1 MYMLH
6 YKKIPPSYLIEA
18 TLDSIGDAV
27 ATIDSCGHIIYLNKA
42 AERLTG
48 HQRNS
53 LINCHIAEVFSLVD
67 AASGS
72 VVDNPALDSIIE
84 NEKRLVPYH
93 SLLKRRDGV
102 LVSVEVSSAPIKD
115 RCGVVVGAVIVARDM
130 TIARESSEKL
140 VRLALYDHLT
150 GLPNR
155 TLFADRLDST
165 ISRSRRTDKTFSV
178 LYIDLDNFKTVN
190 DTLGHEAG
198 DQLLQMAAERLQQ
211 CIRHSDTV
219 SRHGGDEFVALLDD
233 CPEIDAVPC
242 AAKIVAA
249 LGVPYKMSDRYVCL
263 SASIGIAVFP
273 ADATEGRHLI
283 RAADLAMYRVKC
295 AGRSGCQRF
304 DSATAAAVP

>member
-1 MYMLH
+1 MNMLFF
-6 YKKIPPSYLIEA
+6 KKKSPSYLIEA
-18 TLDSIGDAV
+18 TLDSIGNAV
-27 ATIDSCGHIIYLNKA
+27 ATTDFRGHIVYLNKA

-48 HQRNS
+48 YQRTS
-53 LINCHIAEVFSLVD
+53 AINCHVTDVFSLVD

-84 NEKRLVPYH
+84 NEKRFSPCH

-102 LVSVEVSSAPIKD
+102 LVSIDVSSAPIQD

-130 TIARESSEKL
+130 TVARESSEKL
-140 VRLALYDHLT
+140 LRMALYDHLT

-155 TLFADRLDST
+155 TLFADRLAGA
-165 ISRSRRTDKTFSV
+165 ISRSKRADKTFSV
-178 LYIDLDNFKTVN
+178 LYIDLDNFKTIN

-198 DQLLQMAAERLQQ
+198 DQLLQMAAGRLIQ
-211 CIRHSDTV
+211 CVRQSDTV

-233 CPEIDAVPC
+233 CHEIDAVPC

-249 LGVPYKMSDRYVCL
+249 LGEPYKMSDRYVCL
-263 SASIGIAVFP
+263 SASIGIAIFP
-273 ADATEGRHLI
+273 ADGTEGRELI

-295 AGRSGCQRF
+295 AGRSGCQRIL
-304 DSATAAAVP
+304 DATAAAIP